1 MVCCMS
7 SGPGGQTL
15 WLGLDVVSPG
25 WCSDGSGPCVA
36 NAFVGGSED
45 RPCAS
50 IGGGLGTGEQQDLG
64 ENPPTLDRQSGGV

>member
-1 MVCCMS
+1 MS

-50 IGGGLGTGEQQDLG
+50 IGGGFG
-64 ENPPTLDRQSGGV
+64 NW